1 MLDAGISL
9 ACPPCF
15 QSLMFTLKKKKF
27 LCHGILSEIN
37 ILEYIRISYHSFV
50 VGYSAQNIKIVVVIW
65 KRSN

>member
-15 QSLMFTLKKKKF
+15 QSLMFTLKKKI